1 MTFNEAVLE
10 QAIIDKFKEEGYQ
23 YVSGDDLHREL
34 TDVLIEDDLKSFLLS
49 KYADNRITVDE
60 VQNII
65 NSVKSASALPVYDA
79 NKRMLIAWL
88 REKSLLELIERKR
101 IFYYS

>member
-34 TDVLIEDDLKSFLLS
+34 TDVLIEDDLSSFLLS
-49 KYADNRITVDE
+49 KYADNGITIAE

-65 NSVKSASALPVYDA
+65 NSVKSASALPVYNA
-79 NKRMLIAWL
+79 NKW
-88 REKSLLELIERKR
+88 
-101 IFYYS
+101 YYVKKKDS